1 MNRYPWLDAYLLAKP
16 GAEKDYK
23 AEWAWLR
30 YRVAGRLFAA
40 VCCPGAQYGVYAGR
54 EMVILKCEPALA
66 ELFRMQY
73 ADVLP
78 GVLQR
83 QAALEHRLSRRRG
96 AGRGAARHVRPVVP
110 ARGGKAPQKAAPRM
124 TGGRSPAGRGRP
136 AAVICGSSPAVRAD
150 AHPGKKAAA
159 ARWRG
164 GRSICMAAA
173 FRRGRDRGRRLPAYR
188 ARSVRR

>member
-30 YRVAGRLFAA
+30 YRVSGRLFAA

-54 EMVILKCEPALA
+54 EMVILKGEPALA

-78 GVLQR
+78 GFYSDKRHWNTVFLDGAVPDGVLRGMCDQSY
-83 QAALEHRLSRRRG
+83 RLVVEKLPRKL
-96 AGRGAARHVRPVVP
+96 RPE
-110 ARGGKAPQKAAPRM
+110 
-124 TGGRSPAGRGRP
+124 
-136 AAVICGSSPAVRAD
+136 
-150 AHPGKKAAA
+150 
-159 ARWRG
+159 
-164 GRSICMAAA
+164 
-173 FRRGRDRGRRLPAYR
+173 
-188 ARSVRR
+188 

>member
-40 VCCPGAQYGVYAGR
+40 VCCPGAQYGVYAGH

-78 GVLQR
+78 GSTATSGTGTPSFSTAR
-83 QAALEHRLSRRRG
+83 CRTGCCAACATSRTGSWWKSSPESCAPNDWRPLPRRPRPSRGRDLRLL
-96 AGRGAARHVRPVVP
+96 AGC
-110 ARGGKAPQKAAPRM
+110 ARGRTSRQKS
-124 TGGRSPAGRGRP
+124 GRRALARRP
-136 AAVICGSSPAVRAD
+136 LVRCD
-150 AHPGKKAAA
+150 LP
-159 ARWRG
+159 
-164 GRSICMAAA
+164 A

-188 ARSVRR
+188 GRSVRR

>member
-78 GVLQR
+78 GFYSDRRHWNTVFLDGAVPDGVLRGMCDQSY
-83 QAALEHRLSRRRG
+83 RLVVEKLPRKL
-96 AGRGAARHVRPVVP
+96 RPE
-110 ARGGKAPQKAAPRM
+110 
-124 TGGRSPAGRGRP
+124 
-136 AAVICGSSPAVRAD
+136 
-150 AHPGKKAAA
+150 
-159 ARWRG
+159 
-164 GRSICMAAA
+164 
-173 FRRGRDRGRRLPAYR
+173 
-188 ARSVRR
+188 

>member
-1 MNRYPWLDAYLLAKP
+1 MNRYLWLDAYLLAKP

-78 GVLQR
+78 GFYSDKRHWNTVFLDGAVPDGVLRGMCDQSY
-83 QAALEHRLSRRRG
+83 RL
-96 AGRGAARHVRPVVP
+96 VVEKLPKKLRP
-110 ARGGKAPQKAAPRM
+110 
-124 TGGRSPAGRGRP
+124 
-136 AAVICGSSPAVRAD
+136 D
-150 AHPGKKAAA
+150 
-159 ARWRG
+159 
-164 GRSICMAAA
+164 
-173 FRRGRDRGRRLPAYR
+173 
-188 ARSVRR
+188 